1 MEGQITLTEWMQWR
15 EDIRRKLQETASNF
29 VYIGYRLKQ
38 IRDSGMFDGCS
49 DIFEFA
55 QKEYG
60 LGKSITSRFIAIN
73 EKFSEGGNSLEIREE
88 YRDLG
93 SSKLSEM
100 LTLSEEDCRLIT
112 AQTTVKEIR
121 EIKHFNKETPAL
133 EDAPVAAYT
142 PLQKCIIDFFKDRKE
157 VLNEVMYL
165 LDDGWQAEQAA
176 KVINPGDYITHKKGI
191 VFLFM
196 YDFKNGVA
204 YKIMGQSE
212 PVKASWDDFL
222 NEIAKVY
229 EDYFDEKKINKTWDK
244 FYHVETPQN
253 TEAKTP
259 ENRENTPV
267 ATSQQTTEK
276 HQELPPEKAV
286 EITENT
292 EEKADTDHVRQ
303 EGKMADEDHI
313 AVTGKMETEDTN
325 ATDYKMIPVDGNDDK
340 MSPDDDSSNRYNL
353 KRFDHGD
360 EVSEM
365 VPEEHIPDA
374 AKMIPEE
381 PIVDVGKT
389 LEVDGKEETVMAAEP
404 ESEKKANSEWKCQ
417 IDKCFSNLQVEIN
430 AESWNAAL
438 ATIKHMEHYINMAM
452 QDEE

>member
-1 MEGQITLTEWMQWR
+1 MEGQITLTEWMRWR

-88 YRDLG
+88 YRALG

-121 EIKHFNKETPAL
+121 EIKHFNKETPVL

-157 VLNEVMYL
+157 ALNEVMYL
-165 LDDGWQAEQAA
+165 LDDGWQTEQAA

-204 YKIMGQSE
+204 YKIMGQPE
-212 PVKASWDDFL
+212 LVKASWDDFL

-253 TEAKTP
+253 TEVKTP

-276 HQELPPEKAV
+276 HEELPPEKAV

-292 EEKADTDHVRQ
+292 EIKADTDH
-303 EGKMADEDHI
+303 D
-313 AVTGKMETEDTN
+313 
-325 ATDYKMIPVDGNDDK
+325 
-340 MSPDDDSSNRYNL
+340 
-353 KRFDHGD
+353 D

-381 PIVDVGKT
+381 PVADVGKT
-389 LEVDGKEETVMAAEP
+389 LEVDEKEETVMAAEP
-404 ESEKKANSEWKCQ
+404 ESEKKANSEWKYQ
-417 IDKCFSNLQVEIN
+417 IHKCFSNLQVEIN

>member
-38 IRDSGMFDGCS
+38 IRDSGMYDGCS

-73 EKFSEGGNSLEIREE
+73 EKFSEGGNSLEIRDE
-88 YRDLG
+88 YRALG

-121 EIKHFNKETPAL
+121 EIKHFNKETPVL

-142 PLQKCIIDFFKDRKE
+142 PLQKCIVDFFKDRKE

-165 LDDGWQAEQAA
+165 LDDGWQTEQAA

-196 YDFKNGVA
+196 YDFKSGVA
-204 YKIMGQSE
+204 YKIMGQPES
-212 PVKASWDDFL
+212 VKMSWDGFM
-222 NEIAKVY
+222 NEVAKVY
-229 EDYFDEKKINKTWDK
+229 EDYYDDKKINKTWDE

-253 TEAKTP
+253 TETKTP

-276 HQELPPEKAV
+276 HQELPPKKAV
-286 EITENT
+286 HTPLQKRII
-292 EEKADTDHVRQ
+292 DFF
-303 EGKMADEDHI
+303 EGKVADEDHVLQEEKMMNEDHI
-313 AVTGKMETEDTN
+313 AEVGNMEIEETN
-325 ATDYKMIPVDGNDDK
+325 ATGYKMIPVDGNDDK
-340 MSPDDDSSNRYNL
+340 MSPDDDSANRYNL
-353 KRFDHGD
+353 KRFDHGA

-365 VPEEHIPDA
+365 VPEESVAD
-374 AKMIPEE
+374 
-381 PIVDVGKT
+381 KT
-389 LEVDGKEETVMAAEP
+389 LEADEKEKTVTAEEP
-404 ESEKKANSEWKCQ
+404 EPEKKINSEWKYQ
-417 IDKCFSNLQVEIN
+417 IHKCFNNLQAEIDIE
-430 AESWNAAL
+430 AWNAAL

>member
-88 YRDLG
+88 YRALG

-121 EIKHFNKETPAL
+121 EIKHFNKETPAP
-133 EDAPVAAYT
+133 EDAPVVAYT

-157 VLNEVMYL
+157 ALNEVMHL

-204 YKIMGQSE
+204 YKIMGQPE

-253 TEAKTP
+253 TEVKTP

-267 ATSQQTTEK
+267 ATSQQATEK
-276 HQELPPEKAV
+276 HEELPPEKAV

-292 EEKADTDHVRQ
+292 EEKADIDHVLQ
-303 EGKMADEDHI
+303 EGKMVDEDHI
-313 AVTGKMETEDTN
+313 TEDGKMETEETN
-325 ATDYKMIPVDGNDDK
+325 ATGYKTIPVEQNTE
-340 MSPDDDSSNRYNL
+340 
-353 KRFDHGD
+353 DHGS
-360 EVSEM
+360 EISEM
-365 VPEEHIPDA
+365 VLEDHIPDA
-374 AKMIPEE
+374 AKMVPEE
-381 PIVDVGKT
+381 SVAESGKT
-389 LEVDGKEETVMAAEP
+389 LEADELTMEAEP
-404 ESEKKANSEWKCQ
+404 ETKKETNSEWKCQ
-417 IDKCFSNLQVEIN
+417 IRRCFSNLQVEIN
-430 AESWNAAL
+430 AEAWNAAL